1 MQTCSTMRPFSMTT
15 IWSAVLNGGEP
26 MSNHD
31 GSALVRNTVERLP
44 PQSFALG
51 VARGSRLIKQQHR
64 CVQHRREHPLC
75 PAGGLARRAGRDQSA
90 AGEDNQIL
98 RHGGRTADGSSV
110 AWAVAAK
117 QVQVA
122 LKFVSSESRP
132 RFVACMVRTAP
143 RCKRHRGRKIV
154 LDAEQASVW
163 RNRRAGRISEV
174 DDGLL
179 RTALYDAVHIILTTQ
194 GLFTTEELGDADR
207 QARRHEQGQGG
218 ARPPTGGD
226 HASHACRR
234 SPLQR
239 CSSLTGGAQQFGHDT
254 TPSRSEV
261 PSPGRW
267 IRLGRTTRT
276 AASMAAPADRM
287 DTSSPVKA
295 GKGIHAGNP

>member
-143 RCKRHRGRKIV
+143 RCKRHRGREIV

-218 ARPPTGGD
+218 FARRLAVIMHRVLAERAPSTLQQSDRRRATVRARHHAFSKRSAFAGTMD
-226 HASHACRR
+226 HVR
-234 SPLQR
+234 QNY
-239 CSSLTGGAQQFGHDT
+239 
-254 TPSRSEV
+254 
-261 PSPGRW
+261 
-267 IRLGRTTRT
+267 
-276 AASMAAPADRM
+276 
-287 DTSSPVKA
+287 K
-295 GKGIHAGNP
+295 N

>member
-1 MQTCSTMRPFSMTT
+1 MVVR
-15 IWSAVLNGGEP
+15 WSATR
-26 MSNHD
+26 S
-31 GSALVRNTVERLP
+31 SACRPSRSLSASRAEVALSSSSTGAFSIAESIRFVRPEASLDA
-44 PQSFALG
+44 Q
-51 VARGSRLIKQQHR
+51 
-64 CVQHRREHPLC
+64 
-75 PAGGLARRAGRDQSA
+75 A
-90 AGEDNQIL
+90 ATGEDNQIL

-143 RCKRHRGRKIV
+143 RCKRHRGREIV

-218 ARPPTGGD
+218 F
-226 HASHACRR
+226 ACRLAVIMHRMLAERAPSTLQQSDRRRATVRARHHAFSKR
-234 SPLQR
+234 SAFAG
-239 CSSLTGGAQQFGHDT
+239 T
-254 TPSRSEV
+254 
-261 PSPGRW
+261 
-267 IRLGRTTRT
+267 
-276 AASMAAPADRM
+276 M
-287 DTSSPVKA
+287 DHVRQNYK
-295 GKGIHAGNP
+295 N

>member
-98 RHGGRTADGSSV
+98 RHGGQTADGSSV

-132 RFVACMVRTAP
+132 RF
-143 RCKRHRGRKIV
+143 
-154 LDAEQASVW
+154 
-163 RNRRAGRISEV
+163 
-174 DDGLL
+174 DGL
-179 RTALYDAVHIILTTQ
+179 H
-194 GLFTTEELGDADR
+194 GAD
-207 QARRHEQGQGG
+207 
-218 ARPPTGGD
+218 
-226 HASHACRR
+226 
-234 SPLQR
+234 
-239 CSSLTGGAQQFGHDT
+239 GAQMQ
-254 TPSRSEV
+254 TPSRSRDC
-261 PSPGRW
+261 PGRRTN
-267 IRLGRTTRT
+267 ISLAKSTRRPDQRGRRWFVAHGTLRCRPYHTDHSR
-276 AASMAAPADRM
+276 A
-287 DTSSPVKA
+287 V
-295 GKGIHAGNP
+295 HN

>member
-31 GSALVRNTVERLP
+31 GSSLVRNTVERLP

-90 AGEDNQIL
+90 AGEDNQTL

-143 RCKRHRGRKIV
+143 RCKRHRGREIV

-207 QARRHEQGQGG
+207 QARRHGKAKVG
-218 ARPPTGGD
+218 
-226 HASHACRR
+226 S
-234 SPLQR
+234 
-239 CSSLTGGAQQFGHDT
+239 
-254 TPSRSEV
+254 
-261 PSPGRW
+261 
-267 IRLGRTTRT
+267 
-276 AASMAAPADRM
+276 PADWR
-287 DTSSPVKA
+287 
-295 GKGIHAGNP
+295 

>member
-1 MQTCSTMRPFSMTT
+1 M
-15 IWSAVLNGGEP
+15 
-26 MSNHD
+26 
-31 GSALVRNTVERLP
+31 
-44 PQSFALG
+44 
-51 VARGSRLIKQQHR
+51 
-64 CVQHRREHPLC
+64 
-75 PAGGLARRAGRDQSA
+75 
-90 AGEDNQIL
+90 
-98 RHGGRTADGSSV
+98 
-110 AWAVAAK
+110 
-117 QVQVA
+117 QVA

-143 RCKRHRGRKIV
+143 RCKRHRGREIV

-218 ARPPTGGD
+218 F
-226 HASHACRR
+226 ACRLAVIMHR
-234 SPLQR
+234 MLAERAPSTLRQSDR
-239 CSSLTGGAQQFGHDT
+239 RRATVRAGHDT

-267 IRLGRTTRT
+267 ITLGRTTRT
-276 AASMAAPADRM
+276 RGVNGPTCRSHGYQLTSEGWERHSRRQSLVTAARVARPEASHGQTSIARADVI
-287 DTSSPVKA
+287 P
-295 GKGIHAGNP
+295 GGH